1 MRFVWYSGCIIVCCV
16 LTGSLSF
23 AVNIAQVCS
32 DQLFNVIND
41 VLEHSKLEESKITLE
56 YAPMSLY
63 QILEDS
69 LQVIVLQANTQ
80 DAIHKHG

>member
-1 MRFVWYSGCIIVCCV
+1 MFFKTI
-16 LTGSLSF
+16 LFL

-63 QILEDS
+63 QIVEDS
-69 LQVIVLQANTQ
+69 LQVCGLFFFLSFTKKIADT
-80 DAIHKHG
+80 